1 MTRQKN
7 IRRYIAAA
15 CFAGAAVISV
25 ISLIKNISNNISYDT
40 VSLIFSVLYM
50 IGCAL
55 IAVSMFASV
64 PVLTAVGGGLALLNA
79 VRSLIS
85 FIKLVALDSNYLSI
99 VLFNISLAAFQVV
112 FFILII
118 IAGLNKKSAKVLGI
132 TAASVYGVRLLV
144 YIICRLINYGY
155 ISMGLTAWLHYLF
168 MILGAVMLGLVLY
181 DMQAGYSASKRPG
194 AQVSDTELF
203 SGNSQLDQ
211 LGKAKML
218 LDAGVISKEE
228 FTARKRNILVC
239 KISFL
244 YTKTGRSSSV
254 LFLYIHLLTLRQKHP
269 CRGRR
274 PGRPNLRERPPRQ
287 CRERCRHRDR
297 QRQDHKHSRRGIQ
310 T

>member
-1 MTRQKN
+1 MKAITKQKN

-15 CFAGAAVISV
+15 CLSGTAAISV

-181 DMQAGYSASKRPG
+181 DMQAGYSASKRPR
-194 AQVSDTELF
+194 AQVSDAELF
-203 SGNSQLDQ
+203 SGNGPLDQ
-211 LGKAKML
+211 LGKAKMM

-228 FTARKRNILVC
+228 FTARKRNILG
-239 KISFL
+239 L
-244 YTKTGRSSSV
+244 
-254 LFLYIHLLTLRQKHP
+254 
-269 CRGRR
+269 
-274 PGRPNLRERPPRQ
+274 
-287 CRERCRHRDR
+287 
-297 QRQDHKHSRRGIQ
+297 
-310 T
+310 

>member
-1 MTRQKN
+1 MLR
-7 IRRYIAAA
+7 I
-15 CFAGAAVISV
+15 
-25 ISLIKNISNNISYDT
+25 NISYDA

-85 FIKLVALDSNYLSI
+85 FINLVSLDSNYLSI
-99 VLFNISLAAFQVV
+99 ALFNISLAAFQVV

-181 DMQAGYSASKRPG
+181 DMQAGYSASKRPR
-194 AQVSDTELF
+194 AQVSDAELF
-203 SGNSQLDQ
+203 SGNSPLDQ

-228 FTARKRNILVC
+228 FTARKRNILG
-239 KISFL
+239 L
-244 YTKTGRSSSV
+244 
-254 LFLYIHLLTLRQKHP
+254 
-269 CRGRR
+269 
-274 PGRPNLRERPPRQ
+274 
-287 CRERCRHRDR
+287 
-297 QRQDHKHSRRGIQ
+297 
-310 T
+310 

>member
-1 MTRQKN
+1 MTKQKN

-25 ISLIKNISNNISYDT
+25 ISLIKNISNGSSDVIL
-40 VSLIFSVLYM
+40 LIFIALFM

-79 VRSLIS
+79 VCSLINS
-85 FIKLVALDSNYLSI
+85 IKLVALDFNYLST
-99 VLFNISLAAFQVV
+99 VLFNISLVAFQVV

-168 MILGAVMLGLVLY
+168 MILGAVMLGLALY
-181 DMQAGYSASKRPG
+181 DMQSGSSPAYAAAAKRPG
-194 AQVSDTELF
+194 AQVSDAELF

-211 LGKAKML
+211 LGKAKMM

-228 FTARKRNILVC
+228 FTAKKRDILG
-239 KISFL
+239 L
-244 YTKTGRSSSV
+244 
-254 LFLYIHLLTLRQKHP
+254 
-269 CRGRR
+269 
-274 PGRPNLRERPPRQ
+274 
-287 CRERCRHRDR
+287 
-297 QRQDHKHSRRGIQ
+297 
-310 T
+310 

>member
-1 MTRQKN
+1 MTKQKN

-15 CFAGAAVISV
+15 CFAGVAVISV
-25 ISLIKNISNNISYDT
+25 ISLITIISNNISYDT
-40 VSLIFSVLYM
+40 VSPIFSVLNI

-55 IAVSMFASV
+55 IAVSTFASV

-85 FIKLVALDSNYLSI
+85 SIKLVALDFNYLSI
-99 VLFNISLAAFQVV
+99 ALFNISLVAFQVV

-144 YIICRLINYGY
+144 YIIYRLINYGD

-168 MILGAVMLGLVLY
+168 MILGAVMLGLAHY
-181 DMQAGYSASKRPG
+181 DIQSGSSQAYAAAAKRPG
-194 AQVSDTELF
+194 AQVSDAELF

-211 LGKAKML
+211 LGKAKMM

-228 FTARKRNILVC
+228 FDARKRDILG
-239 KISFL
+239 L
-244 YTKTGRSSSV
+244 
-254 LFLYIHLLTLRQKHP
+254 
-269 CRGRR
+269 
-274 PGRPNLRERPPRQ
+274 
-287 CRERCRHRDR
+287 
-297 QRQDHKHSRRGIQ
+297 
-310 T
+310 

>member
-1 MTRQKN
+1 MHQEDDNIVCTMEDLIFIKPGNKVKLEYRKNKYPLEVYVLYIGGELLRKLSDEETRLDEAFDFVPYQVK
-7 IRRYIAAA
+7 IVHSETESAM
-15 CFAGAAVISV
+15 
-25 ISLIKNISNNISYDT
+25 LIKNISNNISYDA

-99 VLFNISLAAFQVV
+99 ALFNISLAAFQVV

-181 DMQAGYSASKRPG
+181 DMQAGYSAAKRPR
-194 AQVSDTELF
+194 AQVSDAELF
-203 SGNSQLDQ
+203 SGNGPLDQ

-228 FTARKRNILVC
+228 FTARKRNILG
-239 KISFL
+239 L
-244 YTKTGRSSSV
+244 
-254 LFLYIHLLTLRQKHP
+254 
-269 CRGRR
+269 
-274 PGRPNLRERPPRQ
+274 
-287 CRERCRHRDR
+287 
-297 QRQDHKHSRRGIQ
+297 
-310 T
+310 

>member
-1 MTRQKN
+1 MLR
-7 IRRYIAAA
+7 I
-15 CFAGAAVISV
+15 
-25 ISLIKNISNNISYDT
+25 NISYDA

-85 FIKLVALDSNYLSI
+85 FIKLV
-99 VLFNISLAAFQVV
+99 AFQVV

-194 AQVSDTELF
+194 AQVSDAELF
-203 SGNSQLDQ
+203 SGNGPLDQ

-228 FTARKRNILVC
+228 FTARKRNILG
-239 KISFL
+239 L
-244 YTKTGRSSSV
+244 
-254 LFLYIHLLTLRQKHP
+254 
-269 CRGRR
+269 
-274 PGRPNLRERPPRQ
+274 
-287 CRERCRHRDR
+287 
-297 QRQDHKHSRRGIQ
+297 
-310 T
+310 

>member
-1 MTRQKN
+1 MLR
-7 IRRYIAAA
+7 I
-15 CFAGAAVISV
+15 
-25 ISLIKNISNNISYDT
+25 NISYDA

-181 DMQAGYSASKRPG
+181 DMQAGYSASKL
-194 AQVSDTELF
+194 SF
-203 SGNSQLDQ
+203 SP
-211 LGKAKML
+211 A
-218 LDAGVISKEE
+218 
-228 FTARKRNILVC
+228 TARLTSLERPKCCSTRESSQKRSSPQGRETSSVC

-254 LFLYIHLLTLRQKHP
+254 LLLYIHL
-269 CRGRR
+269 
-274 PGRPNLRERPPRQ
+274 
-287 CRERCRHRDR
+287 
-297 QRQDHKHSRRGIQ
+297 
-310 T
+310 

>member
-1 MTRQKN
+1 MTKQKN

-25 ISLIKNISNNISYDT
+25 ISLITIISNSISYGT
-40 VSLIFSVLYM
+40 VSPIFSVLNM

-85 FIKLVALDSNYLSI
+85 FIILVALDSNYLST

-144 YIICRLINYGY
+144 YIIYRLINYGY

-168 MILGAVMLGLVLY
+168 MILGAVMLGLALY
-181 DMQAGYSASKRPG
+181 DMQSGSSPAYAAAAKRPG
-194 AQVSDTELF
+194 AQVSDAELF

-211 LGKAKML
+211 LGKAKMM

-228 FTARKRNILVC
+228 FDARKRDILG
-239 KISFL
+239 L
-244 YTKTGRSSSV
+244 
-254 LFLYIHLLTLRQKHP
+254 
-269 CRGRR
+269 
-274 PGRPNLRERPPRQ
+274 
-287 CRERCRHRDR
+287 
-297 QRQDHKHSRRGIQ
+297 
-310 T
+310 

>member
-15 CFAGAAVISV
+15 CFAGTAVISV

>member
-85 FIKLVALDSNYLSI
+85 FIKLVALDPNYLSI

-181 DMQAGYSASKRPG
+181 DMQAGYSASKRPR
-194 AQVSDTELF
+194 AQVSDAELF

-211 LGKAKML
+211 LGKAKMM

-228 FTARKRNILVC
+228 FDARKRDILG
-239 KISFL
+239 L
-244 YTKTGRSSSV
+244 
-254 LFLYIHLLTLRQKHP
+254 
-269 CRGRR
+269 
-274 PGRPNLRERPPRQ
+274 
-287 CRERCRHRDR
+287 
-297 QRQDHKHSRRGIQ
+297 
-310 T
+310 

>member
-1 MTRQKN
+1 
-7 IRRYIAAA
+7 
-15 CFAGAAVISV
+15 
-25 ISLIKNISNNISYDT
+25 
-40 VSLIFSVLYM
+40 M

-55 IAVSMFASV
+55 IAVSTFASV

-85 FIKLVALDSNYLSI
+85 FIKLVALDPNYLSI

-144 YIICRLINYGY
+144 YIIYRLINYGY

-168 MILGAVMLGLVLY
+168 MILGAVMLGLALY
-181 DMQAGYSASKRPG
+181 DMQSGSSPAYAAAEKRPG
-194 AQVSDTELF
+194 AQVSDAELF
-203 SGNSQLDQ
+203 SGNGPLDQ

-228 FTARKRNILVC
+228 FTARKRNILG
-239 KISFL
+239 L
-244 YTKTGRSSSV
+244 
-254 LFLYIHLLTLRQKHP
+254 
-269 CRGRR
+269 
-274 PGRPNLRERPPRQ
+274 
-287 CRERCRHRDR
+287 
-297 QRQDHKHSRRGIQ
+297 
-310 T
+310 

>member
-1 MTRQKN
+1 MTKQKN

-25 ISLIKNISNNISYDT
+25 ISLIRNISNDISYDA

-85 FIKLVALDSNYLSI
+85 FIKLVALDSDYLSI
-99 VLFNISLAAFQVV
+99 VLFNISLSAFQVV

-132 TAASVYGVRLLV
+132 TASSVYGVRLLV
-144 YIICRLINYGY
+144 YIIYRLINYGY

-168 MILGAVMLGLVLY
+168 MILGAVMLGLALY
-181 DMQAGYSASKRPG
+181 DMHAGSPAYASESKRPR
-194 AQVSDTELF
+194 AQVSDAELF
-203 SGNSQLDQ
+203 SGNGPLDQ

-218 LDAGVISKEE
+218 LDAGAISKEE
-228 FTARKRNILVC
+228 FTARKRNILG
-239 KISFL
+239 L
-244 YTKTGRSSSV
+244 
-254 LFLYIHLLTLRQKHP
+254 
-269 CRGRR
+269 
-274 PGRPNLRERPPRQ
+274 
-287 CRERCRHRDR
+287 
-297 QRQDHKHSRRGIQ
+297 
-310 T
+310 